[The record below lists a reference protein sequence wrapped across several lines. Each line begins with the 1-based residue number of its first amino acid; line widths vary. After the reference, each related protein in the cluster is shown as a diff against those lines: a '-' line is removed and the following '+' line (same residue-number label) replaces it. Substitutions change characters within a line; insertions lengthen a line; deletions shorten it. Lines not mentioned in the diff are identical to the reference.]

1 MTSHAGSAGTLT
13 RAAAKAQRA
22 SARPIRPPRPILL
35 FLVYG
40 VFLVIV
46 GVTATAQVMLASVH
60 VSTSALNQAVGT
72 DTQVV
77 RGFVD
82 DLLTPADLSAT
93 SISPDRAAALAAGLN
108 TFITPRGIIRAEIRR
123 PDGSILASDVPLAGF
138 TAPDS
143 ADWRTALGGQ
153 PAVSLVP
160 AADSEAGPGDL
171 GTESTL
177 REYLPLLQDGRV
189 VGVVGVWRDA
199 APIVAAIDAARRDVV
214 VVRMP

>member
-13 RAAAKAQRA
+13 RAATKAQRA

-82 DLLTPADLSAT
+82 DLLTPADLTAT
-93 SISPDRAAALAAGLN
+93 SISPDRAAALAAGLR

-123 PDGSILASDVPLAGF
+123 PDGSILASDVPLAGIHR
-138 TAPDS
+138 PG
-143 ADWRTALGGQ
+143 LG
-153 PAVSLVP
+153 
-160 AADSEAGPGDL
+160 
-171 GTESTL
+171 
-177 REYLPLLQDGRV
+177 
-189 VGVVGVWRDA
+189 
-199 APIVAAIDAARRDVV
+199 
-214 VVRMP
+214 

>member
-13 RAAAKAQRA
+13 RAATKAQRA
-22 SARPIRPPRPILL
+22 AARPIRPPRPILL

-82 DLLTPADLSAT
+82 DLLTPADLTAT
-93 SISPDRAAALAAGLN
+93 SITPDRA
-108 TFITPRGIIRAEIRR
+108 R
-123 PDGSILASDVPLAGF
+123 PS
-138 TAPDS
+138 
-143 ADWRTALGGQ
+143 Q
-153 PAVSLVP
+153 PASARSSRRAGSSGRRSGAPTARSSRATSRSP
-160 AADSEAGPGDL
+160 ASPPPTRRIGGP
-171 GTESTL
+171 
-177 REYLPLLQDGRV
+177 R
-189 VGVVGVWRDA
+189 
-199 APIVAAIDAARRDVV
+199 
-214 VVRMP
+214 